1 MHRVDLTVRLTGRE
15 RSRSARDRCDVPLDD
30 LLLIPGFVPQLTAR
44 ELQRGAENGA
54 IERIGRGAYVD
65 RREWSLLRA
74 DERALLRA
82 LGHARQHPEAVLSH
96 SSAALLHGLPV
107 AIPPTLPEVL
117 RLRSQHDLG
126 GIGVRARSSV
136 APAEATDV
144 DGVRVVPLER
154 TVLDL
159 AATLPFR
166 EALAPIDGFLAR
178 GGSRDALD
186 DLLGGLRIRGAR
198 RAEVAIAHGDAG
210 AANGGE
216 SLSRG
221 TVQELGFPLPVVQ
234 MPVPGTAH
242 QTDLGWPEF
251 ELRGELD
258 GFQKYVDPHYTDGR
272 TPAQIVFAEKRRED
286 EIRLI
291 TGHRFVRWTFE
302 DALRVHPLRRA
313 LLRAGLP
320 QQQQRRAR

>member
-1 MHRVDLTVRLTGRE
+1 MPIDE
-15 RSRSARDRCDVPLDD
+15 
-30 LLLIPGFVPQLTAR
+30 LLLIPGLTPGLTWR
-44 ELQRGAENGA
+44 MLQRGAERGA
-54 IERIGRGAYVD
+54 IERIGHGGYVD
-65 RREWSLLRA
+65 AREWSMLRADEQSLLRA
-74 DERALLRA
+74 LA
-82 LGHARQHPEAVLSH
+82 HARQRPEAVLSH
-96 SSAALLHGLPV
+96 SSAALLHGLPI
-107 AIPPTLPEVL
+107 AIPPTRPEVL

-126 GIGVRARSSV
+126 GAGVRARSSV
-136 APAEATDV
+136 APAEATAI

-166 EALAPIDGFLAR
+166 EALAPIDGYLAR
-178 GGSRDALD
+178 GGTRDALD

-221 TVQELGFPLPVVQ
+221 TVHELGFPPPVVQ

-258 GFQKYVDPHYTDGR
+258 GFQKYVDARFTDGR
-272 TPAQIVFAEKRRED
+272 TPAQVVFAEKRRED

-320 QQQQRRAR
+320 QQQRRAR